1 MAHIIDTLGDAG
13 IFTSLILGLQ
23 RAGLADL
30 LKGNTPYTIFAPTD
44 TAFDQLSDETYASL
58 FNNIHQLTSILQCY
72 IVPGVYTAVHL
83 LDRIS
88 LKTLQ
93 QQRLFIRSTL
103 SHPSLDEDPAE
114 ELAEDVLHFVVE
126 SIPSQKL
133 LRSITINTISIIHTD
148 IKADNGVIH
157 AIDRVFLPLLIPL
170 PDQQ

>member
-1 MAHIIDTLGDAG
+1 MAHLIDTLGDAG

-23 RAGLADL
+23 RVGLADL
-30 LKGNTPYTIFAPTD
+30 LKGTTSYTIFAPTD
-44 TAFDQLSDETYASL
+44 TAFDQLSDETYASM
-58 FNNIHQLTSILQCY
+58 FENIHQLTSILQCS

-93 QQRLFIRSTL
+93 GQRLFVRSAL
-103 SHPSLDEDPAE
+103 SHLPPDE
-114 ELAEDVLHFVVE
+114 ELAEDAVHFVVE
-126 SIPSQKL
+126 GIPSLKL
-133 LRSITINTISIIHTD
+133 LRSITINTALIIHAD

-157 AIDRVFLPLLIPL
+157 AMDRVFLPSLLPL